1 LGRLFWKFFFVLVLA
16 QATTIVGV
24 SSAIWLRH
32 RSVALE
38 APAPG
43 PPSPVARDDR
53 DRPPPPERRP
63 GERPWPGGPG
73 RAPPM
78 HFPLEPIIGG
88 LMASLAVAALLA
100 WYVSKPIRF
109 LRRAFDAASRGDLDA
124 RVGTGLGKRRDELA
138 DLGRDFDRT
147 AAQIKGLMDAQR
159 RLLHDVS
166 HELRSPLAR
175 LQAAVGL
182 ARQHPGNIDSAMDRI
197 DREAERMNKLVD
209 EILTLS
215 RVESGMSM
223 PRDENVEIAAFVRA
237 VLEDAAFEARAR
249 AKTIAFEADLAP
261 LETASIKGNAEML
274 HRALENIVRNAMRHA
289 PEGGKVSIVGSHDPV
304 ARSIAIIVADNG
316 PGVAHSELAS
326 IFEPFVRGSGAKDAH
341 GHGLGLAIARRVIEA
356 HGGRIDAA
364 NRAQGGL
371 AVTFSLPA

>member
-1 LGRLFWKFFFVLVLA
+1 MGRLFWKFFFVLVLA

-147 AAQIKGLMDAQR
+147 AAQIKGLMDA
-159 RLLHDVS
+159 VS
-166 HELRSPLAR
+166 SGARSASN
-175 LQAAVGL
+175 A
-182 ARQHPGNIDSAMDRI
+182 I
-197 DREAERMNKLVD
+197 
-209 EILTLS
+209 
-215 RVESGMSM
+215 
-223 PRDENVEIAAFVRA
+223 
-237 VLEDAAFEARAR
+237 VLARAR
-249 AKTIAFEADLAP
+249 ASNAASSS
-261 LETASIKGNAEML
+261 TARTKAAISTFSSRGML
-274 HRALENIVRNAMRHA
+274 IPDSTRDSVRISSTSLFIRSASRSM
-289 PEGGKVSIVGSHDPV
+289 
-304 ARSIAIIVADNG
+304 RSIALSML
-316 PGVAHSELAS
+316 PGCW
-326 IFEPFVRGSGAKDAH
+326 R
-341 GHGLGLAIARRVIEA
+341 ARPT
-356 HGGRIDAA
+356 AA
-364 NRAQGGL
+364 
-371 AVTFSLPA
+371 